1 MRCFRGSATAIAAL
15 VVSVVSSTDA
25 TEVSVCGDATYALID
40 ARGSICSGAGLAP
53 VGYACPLQGDIASK
67 DCHPTLPSFNGK
79 NCVAKEAAECQMI
92 PGGVTWGYE
101 TAASS
106 EFNSDVKLE
115 CNWVGF
121 RFRLWLG
128 RQCG

>member
-1 MRCFRGSATAIAAL
+1 MRCFRPPRRSVVAVIAAL

-92 PGGVTWGYE
+92 PGGVTWGRDKQMR
-101 TAASS
+101 
-106 EFNSDVKLE
+106 N
-115 CNWVGF
+115 
-121 RFRLWLG
+121 RF
-128 RQCG
+128 